1 MKGEA
6 KTSVALAFDAAC
18 QTEAEARR
26 AEDGAVVVGSGSLS
40 ASPAG
45 EAMVSP
51 ADLIRCSEQVEG
63 VVRRVASM
71 VEQFSGTL
79 SALQHVKTPW
89 ATCSSQCS
97 RLEIALQQLV
107 DNHAA
112 KSDPSRDGED
122 VRERLM
128 QKLQLKNE
136 AALWKKTSSRRHW
149 PNPAESRRF

>member
-1 MKGEA
+1 
-6 KTSVALAFDAAC
+6 
-18 QTEAEARR
+18 
-26 AEDGAVVVGSGSLS
+26 
-40 ASPAG
+40 
-45 EAMVSP
+45 
-51 ADLIRCSEQVEG
+51 
-63 VVRRVASM
+63 M